1 MTKKTYSK
9 LVSLDSFQDRYE
21 YLRLIGSVAG
31 DTFGG
36 YRYLNQSFYQ
46 SPEWRHFRNDI
57 ILRDKG
63 LDLAFPGRL
72 IQGRIVI
79 HHLNPISIEDLL
91 DDGLPEALMDP
102 ENVVCVSH
110 LTHNAIHYGDS
121 DLLYPDPIERRPND
135 TCPWKGGLL

>member
-1 MTKKTYSK
+1 MQKKTYSR
-9 LVSLDSFQDRYE
+9 LRSIDSFEDRYE
-21 YLRLIGSVAG
+21 YLKLPGSVAG

-36 YRYLNQSFYQ
+36 HRYLNQSFYQ
-46 SPEWRHFRNDI
+46 SSEWRRFRDEI
-57 ILRDKG
+57 IIRDEG

-79 HHLNPISIEDLL
+79 HHLNPIKLEDLL
-91 DDGLPEALMDP
+91 DGGIPDALMDP

-121 DLLYPDPIERRPND
+121 GLLYPDPIERRPND
-135 TCPWKGGLL
+135 TCPWKGGVL